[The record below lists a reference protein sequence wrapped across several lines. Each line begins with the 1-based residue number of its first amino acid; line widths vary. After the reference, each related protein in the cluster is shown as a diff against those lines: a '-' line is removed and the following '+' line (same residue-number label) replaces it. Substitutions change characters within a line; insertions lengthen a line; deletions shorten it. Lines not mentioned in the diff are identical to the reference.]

1 MAMCGPQP
9 GLNTIGLS
17 NGNWRGLERQRR
29 ISLPNQPSFDPVLV
43 EFPLYAHGFVEN
55 YVQFRRAV
63 VDCLTSGTHD
73 FLNPRFTERA
83 QDDLDMQRSR
93 LSRFSQRQSQS
104 PDVSRRPGYQ
114 AKRLRP
120 FSHHIKHRRAQNE
133 EVRIRDRAPIFKGL
147 RCGLWSRR
155 DATIYPHRMARH
167 EFRRGKK
174 GTSLR
179 YIVHKNEAS
188 AGEA

>member
-1 MAMCGPQP
+1 
-9 GLNTIGLS
+9 
-17 NGNWRGLERQRR
+17 
-29 ISLPNQPSFDPVLV
+29 
-43 EFPLYAHGFVEN
+43 
-55 YVQFRRAV
+55 
-63 VDCLTSGTHD
+63 
-73 FLNPRFTERA
+73 
-83 QDDLDMQRSR
+83 MQRSR
-93 LSRFSQRQSQS
+93 LSWLSQRQSQS

-147 RCGLWSRR
+147 RRSLRSRR

-167 EFRRGKK
+167 EFRHGKK

-179 YIVHKNEAS
+179 YIVHENETS
-188 AGEA
+188 AGEAWRRCLKVEVDKLIIVVAVDQHQVRADLFTIERRE